1 MVDFPESEELNELL
15 ASYVLGDLTP
25 EEVARV
31 NQLLKSHPELEV
43 EVSRLQQTLALLPLS
58 LPEASPPATLGSE
71 IVQAASKDAS
81 NSATS
86 ESKIFRRKTESL
98 PAGIWTNRVGRRPRI
113 WLGLAGSIAASVL
126 IGMSLYSYRLHQQVV
141 ATRAELSRY
150 REAISL
156 LRQPSNRLLSLQGTN
171 VIPAASGSLVVVPSS
186 EVIVLTLQNL
196 TPLPEGQIYRL
207 WGVANGQKIYC
218 GEFNPDSQG
227 RVLVEFP
234 LDAEMSDS
242 SSVVITVE
250 PSQQLPHPTGE
261 TVMTGS
267 MLL

>member
-25 EEVARV
+25 EEVAKV

-58 LPEASPPATLGSE
+58 LPEASPSATLGSK
-71 IVQAASKDAS
+71 IMQAAARDVGNFPAS
-81 NSATS
+81 GS
-86 ESKIFRRKTESL
+86 IVPRRETEPL
-98 PAGIWTNRVGRRPRI
+98 PAETRSNRLGRKPRI
-113 WLGLAGSIAASVL
+113 WLGLVGSVAASVL
-126 IGMSLYSYRLHQQVV
+126 IGLSLYSYRLHQQVV
-141 ATRAELSRY
+141 ATQAELSRY
-150 REAISL
+150 REAIAL

-186 EVIVLTLQNL
+186 ETIVLTLQNL

-207 WGVANGQKIYC
+207 WGVVNGQKIYC
-218 GEFNPDSQG
+218 GEFNPDLQG

-234 LDAEMSDS
+234 LDADMSDS

-250 PSQQLPHPTGE
+250 PSQQLPYPIGE

-267 MLL
+267 ILL